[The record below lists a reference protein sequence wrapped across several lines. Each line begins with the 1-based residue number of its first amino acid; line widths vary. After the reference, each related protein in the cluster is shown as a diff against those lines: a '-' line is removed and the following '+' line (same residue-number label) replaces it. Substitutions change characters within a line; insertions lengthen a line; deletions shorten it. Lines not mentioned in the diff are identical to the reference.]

1 MSDYRRQ
8 LGDWG
13 EKLAMKYLEKI
24 GYRIIDQKWHSREG
38 EIDLI
43 ALDQGTFV
51 FVEVKTRRSN
61 RFGYP
66 AESISKKKQSKI
78 IKCIERYLAKNHLD
92 QNIQIRL
99 DVILIKLDNNKA
111 QLQHLKNPVENS
123 Q

>member
-1 MSDYRRQ
+1 MSNYRRQ

-13 EKLAMKYLEKI
+13 EELALKYLEKI
-24 GYRIIDQKWHSREG
+24 GYKILDQKWQTREG

-51 FVEVKTRRSN
+51 FIEVKTRRSN

-66 AESISKKKQSKI
+66 AEAISKNKQSKI
-78 IKCIERYLAKNHLD
+78 IKCIESYLVKNHLA

-99 DVILIKLDNNKA
+99 DVILIKLDKNKA
-111 QLQHLKNPVENS
+111 QLQHLKNPVENCS
-123 Q
+123 